1 MVLLIWTL
9 LLSFVYVSAPSTFLD
24 VHVTADHPEEIIST
38 IIDALKDDMGNS
50 HKARITFQFES
61 IPTAHEVIET
71 ATLIR
76 ASGEISALFFL
87 FYVSMYLINTPR
99 LSRIFMRGEYLS

>member
-1 MVLLIWTL
+1 MAVLILTL
-9 LLSFVYVSAPSTFLD
+9 LFSFVYVSAPSTFLD

-38 IIDALKDDMGNS
+38 IIDALKDGMGNS

-61 IPTAHEVIET
+61 IPTVHEVIET

-76 ASGEISALFFL
+76 NSGEISAFFF
-87 FYVSMYLINTPR
+87 FYVSTPGFINIPR
-99 LSRIFMRGEYLS
+99 LSRIFMRGEYMS

>member
-1 MVLLIWTL
+1 MVVLILTL
-9 LLSFVYVSAPSTFLD
+9 LFSFVYVSAPSTFLD

-38 IIDALKDDMGNS
+38 IIDALKDGMGNS

-61 IPTAHEVIET
+61 IPAVHEVIET

-76 ASGEISALFFL
+76 NSGEISAFFFCFFFL
-87 FYVSMYLINTPR
+87 R
-99 LSRIFMRGEYLS
+99 LHAWFHEYTTTLQDFHAG